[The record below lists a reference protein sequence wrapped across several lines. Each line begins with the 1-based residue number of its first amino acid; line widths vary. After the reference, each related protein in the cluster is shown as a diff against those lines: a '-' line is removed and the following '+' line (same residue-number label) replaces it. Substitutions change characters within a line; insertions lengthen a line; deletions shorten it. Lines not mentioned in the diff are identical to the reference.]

1 MALLA
6 ELKCTICQSDDPPLN
21 DSAIRE
27 KLMELPDWSM
37 IDAGDVNKLSRVFKF
52 KNYLSVLDF
61 THKVGLLAEEN
72 NHHPT
77 LIVEWG
83 KVTVIWWTHKI
94 NGLHNN
100 DFIMAAKTDRI
111 ISDEKMGG

>member
-6 ELKCTICQSDDPPLN
+6 ELRCTICQADDPPLD

-27 KLMELPDWSM
+27 KLMELSDWSV
-37 IDAGDVNKLSRVFKF
+37 IDDGGVNKLSRTFKF
-52 KNYLSVLDF
+52 KNYLSVLDL

-72 NHHPT
+72 DHHPT

-94 NGLHNN
+94 NGLHDN
-100 DFIMAAKTDRI
+100 DFILAAKTDRI
-111 ISDEKMGG
+111 ISDK

>member
-6 ELKCTICQSDDPPLN
+6 ELKCTICQADDPPL
-21 DSAIRE
+21 DDAAIRE
-27 KLMELPDWSM
+27 KLVELPGWLV
-37 IDAGDVNKLSRVFKF
+37 IDEKGVKKITRIFNFN
-52 KNYLSVLDF
+52 NYLNVLDF

-72 NHHPT
+72 GHHPT
-77 LIVEWG
+77 LITEWG

-94 NGLHNN
+94 KGLHEN

-111 ISDEKMGG
+111 ISDK